1 MFKAPIQLLNDC
13 KELSTQTIND
23 LQLDVLYNDILGHK
37 QSCSVRDIWKKNYT
51 TDTLY
56 LKDTQKLLANMDDSV
71 SGITECIDFNEI
83 KTLFHEIKENPSF
96 REKYEYITIDLFE
109 SLNSNEYMLQLISM
123 YSLTSPLL
131 SLLTPFVMLIIP
143 FFILRVRGSSIELS
157 AYIAELKK
165 VLSMLPIG
173 KLFDFKNLPM
183 DQRGF
188 ALFSVILYFVQVYQ
202 NSVTCYK
209 FYKNSHKMVND
220 LHKFAKYYHRTA
232 DRMENIIDTCNRLN
246 LNAYSEFCEVLMHKI
261 RYLREKADSF
271 LAIQNYVFKDMGLKM
286 KYYFDLYNDT
296 ELEEITNYSF
306 EFHEYFNNMQTI
318 SDLNLVQ
325 CSFSKKYTR
334 LTNSYHGILRNE
346 NPVKNTVKLTDKNII
361 LSGPN
366 ASGKTTLLKST
377 AVNLILSQQFG
388 RGFYDKAKI
397 NPYHHFHC
405 YINIPDTCDRD
416 SLFQAEARRCRNI
429 ISKINNYPKQRHL
442 CLFDELFSGTNPYEA
457 VASATGYLEH
467 LNKNKNIR
475 FILTTHYLELCEHF
489 NQKNTNVD
497 NYTLE
502 RKYIMDLGISKV
514 KGGIRV
520 LEELEFPE
528 DILITAKKMVS
539 LN

>member
-13 KELSTQTIND
+13 NELSSQTISD
-23 LQLDVLYNDILGHK
+23 LQLDVLYNDILGDE
-37 QSCSVRDIWKKNYT
+37 QSSSVRDIWKKSYT
-51 TDTLY
+51 TNTSY
-56 LKDTQKLLANMDDSV
+56 LKNTQKLFANIDDRV
-71 SGITECIDFNEI
+71 NGTTESSDFDDI
-83 KTLFHEIKENPSF
+83 KTLFHEIKDNPSF

-157 AYIAELKK
+157 AYLAELKK

-173 KLFDFKNLPM
+173 RLFDFKNLSM

-209 FYKNSHKMVND
+209 FYNNSHKMVND
-220 LHKFAKYYHRTA
+220 LHKFAKYYHTTA
-232 DRMENIIDTCNRLN
+232 ERMENIIDTCNSLN
-246 LNAYSEFCEVLMHKI
+246 LNTYSEFCGILKEKI
-261 RYLREKADSF
+261 TYLREKADNF

-296 ELEEITNYSF
+296 ELEEITNYTF

-318 SDLNLVQ
+318 SDLNLAQ

-377 AVNLILSQQFG
+377 AINLILSQQFG
-388 RGFYDKAKI
+388 CGFYDKAKI

-429 ISKINNYPKQRHL
+429 ISKINSYPKQRHL

-457 VASATGYLEH
+457 VASATGYLEY

-475 FILTTHYLELCEHF
+475 FILTTHYLDLCEHF
-489 NQKNTNVD
+489 NQENYSVD

-502 RKYIMDLGISKV
+502 RKYIMDLGISMV

-528 DILITAKKMVS
+528 DILKTAKKMVS

>member
-23 LQLDVLYNDILGHK
+23 LQLDVLYNDILGDE
-37 QSCSVRDIWKKNYT
+37 QASSVRDIWKKNYT
-51 TDTLY
+51 TNTLY
-56 LKDTQKLLANMDDSV
+56 LKDTQKLLANMDDLV
-71 SGITECIDFNEI
+71 SSTTERTDFDEI
-83 KTLFHEIKENPSF
+83 KTIFHKMKNNPSF

-157 AYIAELKK
+157 AYLAELKK

-173 KLFDFKNLPM
+173 RLFDFKNLPM

-220 LHKFAKYYHRTA
+220 LHKFGNYYHTTA
-232 DRMENIIDTCNRLN
+232 DRMEKIIDTCNTLN
-246 LNAYSEFCEVLMHKI
+246 LNTYSGFCEVLKDKI
-261 RYLREKADSF
+261 RYIREKADGF

-286 KYYFDLYNDT
+286 KYYFDLYTDT
-296 ELEEITNYSF
+296 ELEEITNYTF

-318 SDLNLVQ
+318 SCLNLPK

-334 LTNSYHGILRNE
+334 LANSYHGILRNE
-346 NPVKNTVKLTDKNII
+346 DPVKNTVKLTDKNII

-377 AVNLILSQQFG
+377 AINLILSQQLG
-388 RGFYDKAKI
+388 CGFYDKAKI

-429 ISKINNYPKQRHL
+429 ISKINSYPKQRHL

-457 VASATGYLEH
+457 VGSAIGYLEY

-475 FILTTHYLELCEHF
+475 FILTTHYLELCQHF
-489 NQKNTNVD
+489 NQENTNVD

-528 DILITAKKMVS
+528 DILKTAKKMVS